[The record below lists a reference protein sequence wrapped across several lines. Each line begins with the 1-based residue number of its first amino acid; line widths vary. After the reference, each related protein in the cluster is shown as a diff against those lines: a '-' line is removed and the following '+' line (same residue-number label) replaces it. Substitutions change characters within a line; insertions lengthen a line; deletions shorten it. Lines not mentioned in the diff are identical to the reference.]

1 MKRILIFIIA
11 SNLSMNAISSAQT
24 GKTGLAFLK
33 LGVDARA
40 LGLGETYTALTNT
53 PAGTYYNP
61 ASIFNTSDLQLLIMH
76 NEWTRDTK
84 VEFISAITSL
94 KNFSF
99 GLSINSTRIENIEIR
114 TNPGPPIGTFDAQ
127 NAAVG
132 LTTSYNFDSKFYFG
146 LTTKILYEKIYVD
159 EATGYAFDFGGIYT
173 TTWGTN
179 IGLSINNVGK
189 MNKLE
194 NEATSIPTS
203 IRLGGIHEIKLMNND
218 GVLCLASDVVTFP
231 KEKGTHL
238 HIGTEFAYKS
248 TIAVRLG
255 YQTGYES
262 RNFSTGIGLEY
273 KMFRLDYAFIP
284 FRYDFGSTHTFSL
297 GISFN

>member
-1 MKRILIFIIA
+1 MKRIFIFILA
-11 SNLSMNAISSAQT
+11 SNLSMNALFSAQT
-24 GKTGLAFLK
+24 GKTGLVFLK

-40 LGLGETYTALTNT
+40 LGLGETYTAFTNT

-61 ASIFNTSDLQLLIMH
+61 ASISNTSDLQLLIMH
-76 NEWTRDTK
+76 KEWIQDTK
-84 VEFISAITSL
+84 VEFISAITSF
-94 KNFSF
+94 KNLSF
-99 GLSINSTRIENIEIR
+99 GLSINSTRMENIEIR
-114 TNPGPPIGTFDAQ
+114 TKPGPPIGTFDAQ

-132 LTTSYNFDSKFYFG
+132 LTTSYNLDSKFYFG

-159 EATGYAFDFGGIYT
+159 EATGYSFDFGGIYS

-179 IGLSINNVGK
+179 IGLSIKNVGK

-194 NEATSIPTS
+194 NEVTNIPTS
-203 IRLGGIHEIKLMNND
+203 IRLGGVHKIYLMNND
-218 GVLCLASDVVTFP
+218 AALSLASDVVSFT
-231 KEKGTHL
+231 KEKETHL
-238 HIGTEFAYKS
+238 HLGTEFAYRN
-248 TIAVRLG
+248 TIAVRFG

-262 RNFSTGIGLEY
+262 RNFSAGIGFEY

-297 GISFN
+297 GILFD